1 MRQKS
6 RRRCKKM
13 VKTNKYET
21 IFIVDLQNGEE
32 AVNALVEKFTSLI
45 SNAGEIVKV
54 DTWGKRRLA
63 YEIDDKN
70 EGYYVLVEFTS
81 NPEFPAELNRQFK
94 ITDGI
99 LRYLVIRQED

>member
-1 MRQKS
+1 
-6 RRRCKKM
+6 M

-21 IFIVDLQNGEE
+21 IFIVDMTKGEE

-45 SNAGEIVKV
+45 SSAGEVAKV

-63 YEIDDKN
+63 YEIDDLN
-70 EGYYVLVEFTS
+70 EGYYVLVEFTA

-99 LRYLVIRQED
+99 LRYLVIKQED

>member
-1 MRQKS
+1 
-6 RRRCKKM
+6 M

-21 IFIVDLQNGEE
+21 IFIVDMTKGEE

-45 SNAGEIVKV
+45 SSAGEVAKV
-54 DTWGKRRLA
+54 DAWGKRRLA
-63 YEIDDKN
+63 YEIDDLN
-70 EGYYVLVEFTS
+70 EGYYVLVEFTA

-99 LRYLVIRQED
+99 LRYLVIKQED

>member
-1 MRQKS
+1 MEKL
-6 RRRCKKM
+6 
-13 VKTNKYET
+13 NKYET
-21 IFIVDLQNGEE
+21 IFIADLTKGEE

-45 SNAGEIVKV
+45 SSAGEITKV

-63 YEIDDKN
+63 YEIDDLN
-70 EGYYVLVEFTS
+70 EGYYVLVEFTAL
-81 NPEFPAELNRQFK
+81 PEFPAELNRQFK

>member
-1 MRQKS
+1 
-6 RRRCKKM
+6 M

-21 IFIVDLQNGEE
+21 IFIVDVNNRDEE

-54 DTWGKRRLA
+54 DAWGKRRLA
-63 YEIDDKN
+63 YEIDDRT

-99 LRYLVIRQED
+99 LRYLVIKQED

>member
-1 MRQKS
+1 
-6 RRRCKKM
+6 M

-21 IFIVDLQNGEE
+21 IFIVDMTNGEE

-45 SNAGEIVKV
+45 SSAGEVTKV

-63 YEIDDKN
+63 YEIDDKT
-70 EGYYVLVEFTS
+70 EGYYVLVEFTA
-81 NPEFPAELNRQFK
+81 NPEFPAELNRKFK